1 MEKSKYNKDLILDLS
16 MVIPC
21 VHISRDLIADRV
33 TKHFI
38 SYLEKQLESNKT
50 LLDVLFDIT
59 GEDKYNG

>member
-21 VHISRDLIADRV
+21 AHIPREFIADRV
-33 TKHFI
+33 TKHFV
-38 SYLEKQLESNKT
+38 SYLEKQLDAEKT
-50 LLDVLFDIT
+50 VANILFDIT

>member
-21 VHISRDLIADRV
+21 AHIPREFIADRV
-33 TKHFI
+33 TKHFV
-38 SYLEKQLESNKT
+38 SYLEKQLENNKSIN
-50 LLDVLFDIT
+50 DVLVDIT

>member
-21 VHISRDLIADRV
+21 AHIPREFIADRV
-33 TKHFI
+33 TKHFV
-38 SYLEKQLESNKT
+38 SYLEKQLENNKSVKDI
-50 LLDVLFDIT
+50 LVDIT

>member
-21 VHISRDLIADRV
+21 AHIPREFIADRV
-33 TKHFI
+33 TKHFV
-38 SYLEKQLESNKT
+38 SYLEKQLENNKSIKDI
-50 LLDVLFDIT
+50 LVDIT